1 MRTISPKHIV
11 AYSHCPTKAFLML
24 KSEESFE
31 PTEYDKLLLKFQ
43 KQAFEN
49 YCNNFTAIQDYKD
62 GVLKKG
68 FEIVKDCN
76 INLTE
81 FNFQSKLIFKNEGKS
96 SLVKFF
102 YEPVIFL
109 GSNQIAIENRLELA
123 YLGFLL
129 EKIQNKFPDKGI
141 IIDKEGGKHRIE
153 LTKLKKHLKSSISEI
168 QSFDQAPP
176 KLILKRHCSQCSFE
190 NICKT
195 QAQKEDNLSLL
206 DRITPKQINKLEKKG
221 IFTVKQLSF
230 IYKPRRRNKKVKNP
244 PIIYKP
250 ELQALAIRTAKTYI
264 QRLPAL
270 ERKPIEIF
278 LDIEGLPDDGFFYLF
293 GILISENTI
302 QSTHSFWA
310 ETQHN
315 EKKIWQGVVT
325 LLETYPESPIY
336 HYGTFEPSAF
346 EKLAKRYQTDIEG
359 IKKRFV
365 NINSFIYGKI
375 YFPTYSN
382 GLKDLGKSL
391 GAKWTNE
398 KASGLQTIIWRNE
411 WEEGQTQRKEDLQTY
426 NQEDCLA
433 LKILTDELS
442 RIQTTASISNDV
454 EFVQNPKKI
463 ASEISQGVHNQF
475 ELVLELAHNEYNRK
489 KIKLDLIANK
499 IISTAKKELIKTER
513 KWLGK
518 KMGRPNKFEFFEPD
532 RFCIKHVEQ
541 KLNKSN
547 IESKKIIIDL
557 VFSKNG
563 VKKNIIEYKGRHG
576 YCPICN
582 NSLAAL
588 SFRQISR
595 QLYSHNFKSW
605 IVFQR
610 IEIQL
615 SFSKINESLFGL
627 INDKTSHA
635 AGIAFIKDFSEYYE
649 ETENLIIQSILSSS
663 FIHADETTISIL
675 GENQYVW
682 IFTTGKY
689 VTYKFSKNRD
699 AITAKDFLKGYKGIL
714 ITDFYA
720 GYDSVECIQQKCW
733 VHLIRD
739 LNNHLWSNPF
749 DKEFENLVF
758 KIRNLIIPI
767 INACNLHGLKKKYL
781 SKYQK
786 QVDEFYKNTIY
797 DKIYKSEFC
806 ILYQK
811 RFERY
816 KDSLFVFISN
826 DDISWHNNTA
836 ENGIRHICIQR
847 KISGSFGGN
856 QFPHY
861 LRLVSIMQ
869 TCKFQNKSFLKFL
882 LSKEK
887 DIDNFGIRRK
897 NVTENH

>member
-1 MRTISPKHIV
+1 
-11 AYSHCPTKAFLML
+11 LG
-24 KSEESFE
+24 E
-31 PTEYDKLLLKFQ
+31 
-43 KQAFEN
+43 
-49 YCNNFTAIQDYKD
+49 
-62 GVLKKG
+62 
-68 FEIVKDCN
+68 
-76 INLTE
+76 
-81 FNFQSKLIFKNEGKS
+81 
-96 SLVKFF
+96 FF
-102 YEPVIFL
+102 YEPVIVL
-109 GSNQIAIENRLELA
+109 GSNQIAKENRLELA
-123 YLGFLL
+123 YLCFLL
-129 EKIQNKFPDKGI
+129 EKIQNKFPEKGL
-141 IIDKEGGKHRIE
+141 IIDKKGGKHRVE
-153 LTKLKKHLKSSISEI
+153 LTKLKKSLKSIISEI
-168 QSFDQAPP
+168 QSFDQTPP
-176 KLILKRHCSQCSFE
+176 KLILNRHCSQCSFE
-190 NICKT
+190 NTCKT
-195 QAQKEDNLSLL
+195 LAQKEDNLSLL
-206 DRITPKQINKLEKKG
+206 DRITPKQVNKLEKKG

-230 IYKPRRRNKKVKNP
+230 IYKPRRLNIKAKNP
-244 PIIYKP
+244 PILYKP
-250 ELQALAIRTAKTYI
+250 EIQALAIHTAKTYI

-270 ERKPIEIF
+270 DRKPIEIF

-302 QSTHSFWA
+302 QKTHSFWA
-310 ETQHN
+310 DTQKN
-315 EKKIWQGVVT
+315 EKTIWQGVVT
-325 LLETYPESPIY
+325 LLESYADIPIY

-346 EKLAKRYQTDIEG
+346 EKLAKRYQTEIDG

-391 GAKWTNE
+391 GAKWAND
-398 KASGLQTIIWRNE
+398 KASGLLTIIWRNE
-411 WEEGQTQRKEDLQTY
+411 WEEGQTQRKADLQTY
-426 NQEDCLA
+426 NHEDCLA

-442 RIQTTASISNDV
+442 RIQTSASISNDV
-454 EFVQNPKKI
+454 EFIQNPKKI

-475 ELVLELAHNEYNRK
+475 ELVLELAHNAYNGK

-499 IISTAKKELIKTER
+499 IVSTTKKELIKTDR

-518 KMGRPNKFEFFEPD
+518 KIGHPNKSVFFAPD
-532 RFCIKHVEQ
+532 RYCIKHTEQ
-541 KLNKSN
+541 KLNKSK

-563 VKKNIIEYKGRHG
+563 VKKNIIEYIGRHG

-635 AGIAFIKDFSEYYE
+635 AGIAFIKDFSKYYE
-649 ETENLIIQSILSSS
+649 ETENLIIQNVLSSP

-689 VTYKFSKNRD
+689 VTYKFSKNRE

-786 QVDEFYKNTIY
+786 QVDEFYKTTIY
-797 DKIYKSEFC
+797 DKVYKSELC

-816 KDSLFVFISN
+816 KESLFIFISN

-836 ENGIRHICIQR
+836 ENGIRHICVQR

-869 TCKFQNKSFLKFL
+869 TCKFQNKPFLKFL

-887 DIDNFGIRRK
+887 NIDNFAIRRK
-897 NVTENH
+897 KVSEND